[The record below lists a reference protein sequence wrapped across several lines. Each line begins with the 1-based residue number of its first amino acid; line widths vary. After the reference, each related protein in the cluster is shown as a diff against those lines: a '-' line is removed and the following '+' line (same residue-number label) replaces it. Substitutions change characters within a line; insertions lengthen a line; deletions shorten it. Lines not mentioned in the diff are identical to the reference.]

1 MPNEQG
7 MSKRQLLREKRR
19 RDAQRNRLLSVGAI
33 VLGALVVF
41 ALMILPGLMPVDIT
55 KITPFER
62 PNADFNAAGDP
73 DAPIKITE
81 YSDYQC
87 PYCARFV
94 EQTEEQLVQTYV
106 ASGQVYFIFRSL
118 GLFIGPE
125 SQAAAEAAYCAG
137 DENKYWQYHDMLFAN
152 NTGENVGDYTT
163 RKLQAFAEALEL
175 DMTAFNSCLDSG
187 KYAERVTQDGVDGME
202 AGINATPSFLM
213 TYTVNGETK
222 SKVIQGAQA
231 FDAFQ
236 AEIEAALAEMAA
248 AQ

>member
-19 RDAQRNRLLSVGAI
+19 REQQRNRLLSIGAI

-41 ALMILPGLMPVDIT
+41 IVMILPNLMPVDIT
-55 KITPFER
+55 ESTSFER
-62 PNADFNAAGDP
+62 PNAEFNAAGDS

-87 PYCARFV
+87 PYCGRFV

-163 RKLQAFAEALEL
+163 RKLQAFAEALGL

-202 AGINATPSFLM
+202 AGINATPSFVLS
-213 TYTVNGETK
+213 YTVNGEMKTRIIK
-222 SKVIQGAQA
+222 GAQA
-231 FDAFQ
+231 FGAFQ
-236 AEIEAALAEMAA
+236 TEIEAALAEIAA

>member
-19 RDAQRNRLLSVGAI
+19 REQQRNRLLSIGAI
-33 VLGALVVF
+33 VLGALAVF
-41 ALMILPGLMPVDIT
+41 AVMVLPSLMPVDIT

-106 ASGQVYFIFRSL
+106 ASGQVYFVFRSF
-118 GLFIGPE
+118 GLYIGPE

-137 DENKYWQYHDMLFAN
+137 DENKYWQYHDILFAN

-175 DMTAFNSCLDSG
+175 DMTAFNSCLSSG
-187 KYAERVTQDGVDGME
+187 KYTERVTQDGVDGQA
-202 AGINATPSFLM
+202 AGITATPSFVI
-213 TYTVNGETK
+213 TYVVNGEPK
-222 SKVIQGAQA
+222 SKIIQGAQV
-231 FDAFQ
+231 FSAFQ
-236 AEIEAALAEMAA
+236 TEIEAVLAEMAA